1 MVEAGW
7 LKRRREVV
15 ACLVVFLHYDLPVKH
30 PSPLPQHLHS
40 MGSGRTLKF
49 ALCEVLQFAGLCMPL
64 FIVMQRFAVIVA
76 KVKTSTQPP
85 RDGST
90 AYWLIV
96 ASSIAYV
103 TSTALLVWVP
113 MKYMVFVKKKFLI
126 GRKKWRP
133 VALVY
138 VILST
143 LPCFAF
149 LIASSEVQINNNMT
163 YDTFTELPV
172 SLVLFSLICIDVVE
186 RIRHCRLTGHGAW
199 RQQMDVNLSIKLNFC
214 GSVPEVVVT
223 EEICF
228 SLYYVY
234 FLSPANDMERDAD
247 IPSTV
252 LTHVEQVT
260 PVSPITPAV
269 PGPAVPGPAVPGP
282 AVPGQ
287 AGQNPM
293 QPGSGQRNDRNQNG
307 PGARSE
313 ANGTLPGMQ
322 GNPGRPF
329 SISGLSSRSANTS
342 AYHISPYEYTGP
354 LRFLCAS
361 DARAD
366 VFVDS
371 FMFWMDT
378 VEMVRVAG
386 HPLVY
391 YSGWVFPI
399 YIFSY
404 LSCLRVVVMP
414 HSPLL
419 PSLGVALQDFPFF
432 FVRIGL
438 ISFFGFVTPILY
450 LMKNLLVCLA
460 FVYFNF
466 MTKLR
471 VFNTETILL
480 TSHFLPSCLPLLKKI
495 CGNCCCLINPGED
508 NRFLSSRE
516 TESILQLIN
525 QHYDPSHQDH
535 SDLQCIDAAGLV
547 VGIHEDAEVSSVPK
561 LSAAIISH
569 VLQGHCFRHW
579 NLPSPAF
586 FTDYIFQ
593 SLNRTS
599 NLQMIGEFKSTISRS
614 CCISWELDR
623 KQGRTPTTGRGG
635 CNHETGEISKDW
647 AQVCFSANLL
657 VDIFALDPHLPISKG
672 HFR

>member
-1 MVEAGW
+1 
-7 LKRRREVV
+7 
-15 ACLVVFLHYDLPVKH
+15 
-30 PSPLPQHLHS
+30 

-49 ALCEVLQFAGLCMPL
+49 ALCEVLQFAGLCVPL
-64 FIVMQRFAVIVA
+64 FIVMQRFAIIVA
-76 KVKTSTQPP
+76 KVKTSTRPP
-85 RDGST
+85 GDGST

-113 MKYMVFVKKKFLI
+113 LKYLVFMKKKFVI

-149 LIASSEVQINNNMT
+149 LIASSEVQINNNMKH
-163 YDTFTELPV
+163 DTFTELPV

-186 RIRHCRLTGHGAW
+186 RMRHCRLTGH
-199 RQQMDVNLSIKLNFC
+199 
-214 GSVPEVVVT
+214 
-223 EEICF
+223 
-228 SLYYVY
+228 
-234 FLSPANDMERDAD
+234 ANDMERDAD

-260 PVSPITPAV
+260 AVTPITPAV
-269 PGPAVPGPAVPGP
+269 PGQPGQGVPGPAVPGQGVPGP

-287 AGQNPM
+287 ASQL
-293 QPGSGQRNDRNQNG
+293 NDRNQNG
-307 PGARSE
+307 AGARPE
-313 ANGTLPGMQ
+313 TNGMVPGIP

-329 SISGLSSRSANTS
+329 SISGLSSRSASTT
-342 AYHISPYEYTGP
+342 AYRISPYAYTGP

-371 FMFWMDT
+371 FIFWMDT

-419 PSLGVALQDFPFF
+419 SSLGVALQDFPFF
-432 FVRIGL
+432 FVRVGL
-438 ISFFGFVTPILY
+438 IAFFGFVTPILY

-471 VFNTETILL
+471 VFNTE
-480 TSHFLPSCLPLLKKI
+480 
-495 CGNCCCLINPGED
+495 
-508 NRFLSSRE
+508 RM
-516 TESILQLIN
+516 
-525 QHYDPSHQDH
+525 
-535 SDLQCIDAAGLV
+535 
-547 VGIHEDAEVSSVPK
+547 
-561 LSAAIISH
+561 
-569 VLQGHCFRHW
+569 
-579 NLPSPAF
+579 F
-586 FTDYIFQ
+586 F
-593 SLNRTS
+593 
-599 NLQMIGEFKSTISRS
+599 
-614 CCISWELDR
+614 
-623 KQGRTPTTGRGG
+623 
-635 CNHETGEISKDW
+635 
-647 AQVCFSANLL
+647 
-657 VDIFALDPHLPISKG
+657 
-672 HFR
+672 

>member
-1 MVEAGW
+1 
-7 LKRRREVV
+7 
-15 ACLVVFLHYDLPVKH
+15 
-30 PSPLPQHLHS
+30 

-49 ALCEVLQFAGLCMPL
+49 ALCEVLQFAGLCVPL

-76 KVKTSTQPP
+76 KVKTSAQPP

-113 MKYMVFVKKKFLI
+113 MKYMVFMKKKFLI

-143 LPCFAF
+143 LPCFVF
-149 LIASSEVQINNNMT
+149 LIASSEVQINNNMK

-186 RIRHCRLTGHGAW
+186 RIRHCRLTG
-199 RQQMDVNLSIKLNFC
+199 Q
-214 GSVPEVVVT
+214 
-223 EEICF
+223 
-228 SLYYVY
+228 
-234 FLSPANDMERDAD
+234 ANDMERDAD

-252 LTHVEQVT
+252 LTHVEQV
-260 PVSPITPAV
+260 PPITPA
-269 PGPAVPGPAVPGP
+269 APGP

-287 AGQNPM
+287 AGQTPM
-293 QPGSGQRNDRNQNG
+293 PANQHNDRNQNDRNQNDRNQNG
-307 PGARSE
+307 SGARQES
-313 ANGTLPGMQ
+313 NGNVP

-329 SISGLSSRSANTS
+329 SISGLSSRSASDT
-342 AYHISPYEYTGP
+342 AYRLSPYAYTGP

-386 HPLVY
+386 HPDVY

-399 YIFSY
+399 YIFSF

-419 PSLGVALQDFPFF
+419 SSLGVALQDFPFF
-432 FVRIGL
+432 FVRVGL
-438 ISFFGFVTPILY
+438 IAFFGFVTPVLY

-466 MTKLR
+466 MTRLR
-471 VFNTETILL
+471 VFNTERMV
-480 TSHFLPSCLPLLKKI
+480 F
-495 CGNCCCLINPGED
+495 
-508 NRFLSSRE
+508 
-516 TESILQLIN
+516 
-525 QHYDPSHQDH
+525 
-535 SDLQCIDAAGLV
+535 
-547 VGIHEDAEVSSVPK
+547 
-561 LSAAIISH
+561 
-569 VLQGHCFRHW
+569 
-579 NLPSPAF
+579 
-586 FTDYIFQ
+586 
-593 SLNRTS
+593 
-599 NLQMIGEFKSTISRS
+599 
-614 CCISWELDR
+614 
-623 KQGRTPTTGRGG
+623 
-635 CNHETGEISKDW
+635 
-647 AQVCFSANLL
+647 
-657 VDIFALDPHLPISKG
+657 
-672 HFR
+672 

>member
-1 MVEAGW
+1 
-7 LKRRREVV
+7 
-15 ACLVVFLHYDLPVKH
+15 
-30 PSPLPQHLHS
+30 

-49 ALCEVLQFAGLCMPL
+49 ALCEVLQFAGLCVPL
-64 FIVMQRFAVIVA
+64 FIVMQRFAIIVA
-76 KVKTSTQPP
+76 KVKTSAQPP
-85 RDGST
+85 GDGST

-113 MKYMVFVKKKFLI
+113 MKYMVFMKKKFLI

-149 LIASSEVQINNNMT
+149 LIASSEVQINNNMKH
-163 YDTFTELPV
+163 DTFTELPV

-186 RIRHCRLTGHGAW
+186 RIRHCRLTG
-199 RQQMDVNLSIKLNFC
+199 Q
-214 GSVPEVVVT
+214 
-223 EEICF
+223 
-228 SLYYVY
+228 
-234 FLSPANDMERDAD
+234 ANDLERDAD

-260 PVSPITPAV
+260 PVTPVSPAG
-269 PGPAVPGPAVPGP
+269 PGPAVSGP

-287 AGQNPM
+287 GIPTPA
-293 QPGSGQRNDRNQNG
+293 QPGGGQPNDRSQNG
-307 PGARSE
+307 AGARPE
-313 ANGTLPGMQ
+313 TNGTVPGIP

-329 SISGLSSRSANTS
+329 SISGLSSRSLSTT
-342 AYHISPYEYTGP
+342 AYGISPYACPGP

-419 PSLGVALQDFPFF
+419 SSLGVVLQELPFF
-432 FVRIGL
+432 FVRVGL
-438 ISFFGFVTPILY
+438 IAFFGFVTPLLY

-471 VFNTETILL
+471 VFNTE
-480 TSHFLPSCLPLLKKI
+480 
-495 CGNCCCLINPGED
+495 
-508 NRFLSSRE
+508 RM
-516 TESILQLIN
+516 
-525 QHYDPSHQDH
+525 
-535 SDLQCIDAAGLV
+535 
-547 VGIHEDAEVSSVPK
+547 
-561 LSAAIISH
+561 
-569 VLQGHCFRHW
+569 
-579 NLPSPAF
+579 F
-586 FTDYIFQ
+586 F
-593 SLNRTS
+593 
-599 NLQMIGEFKSTISRS
+599 
-614 CCISWELDR
+614 
-623 KQGRTPTTGRGG
+623 
-635 CNHETGEISKDW
+635 
-647 AQVCFSANLL
+647 
-657 VDIFALDPHLPISKG
+657 
-672 HFR
+672 